1 MKAVNKKNNK
11 YSLKSIMV
19 EEVLPER
26 TTDELGE
33 IVNFFVDLFQN
44 LNQWIKQNSELAG
57 KIKNIGWNQIPFDI
71 KREINKQYTSNVEN
85 SIEDAFNKANLEFQ
99 RLTKILVGSKL
110 GNLKWRGIQESI
122 EGKSIYIKDN
132 YPNSFCRQVEAARKS
147 FGNPELYD
155 TLIFNY
161 ASYELKDF
169 YKKIIIEKSC
179 KSDEEVKSSI
189 EKTLYDLLISN
200 LLSAIEKI
208 DIALS
213 PFDISKPKDP
223 GLYKSFTDKIITWF
237 FNLPEYKDLDI
248 ESKISEMKTEQFN
261 KKILEKIKELAPTS
275 GLPLDLFKLKSAEQQ
290 QTPSID
296 PMSDTE
302 IASSPFSPR
311 EFSTGAQSP
320 AAERRKGL
328 QEIKNNFNLKS
339 LSLKE
344 LMEKDYD

>member
-122 EGKSIYIKDN
+122 EGKSIYI
-132 YPNSFCRQVEAARKS
+132 
-147 FGNPELYD
+147 
-155 TLIFNY
+155 
-161 ASYELKDF
+161 
-169 YKKIIIEKSC
+169 C
-179 KSDEEVKSSI
+179 K
-189 EKTLYDLLISN
+189 
-200 LLSAIEKI
+200 
-208 DIALS
+208 
-213 PFDISKPKDP
+213 
-223 GLYKSFTDKIITWF
+223 LYKWW
-237 FNLPEYKDLDI
+237 L
-248 ESKISEMKTEQFN
+248 
-261 KKILEKIKELAPTS
+261 
-275 GLPLDLFKLKSAEQQ
+275 
-290 QTPSID
+290 
-296 PMSDTE
+296 
-302 IASSPFSPR
+302 
-311 EFSTGAQSP
+311 
-320 AAERRKGL
+320 
-328 QEIKNNFNLKS
+328 
-339 LSLKE
+339 
-344 LMEKDYD
+344 

>member
-1 MKAVNKKNNK
+1 MKAANKKNNK

-85 SIEDAFNKANLEFQ
+85 SIEDIFNKANLEFQ

-110 GNLKWRGIQESI
+110 VNLKWRGIQESI

-169 YKKIIIEKSC
+169 YKKIIIERTC

-200 LLSAIEKI
+200 LLIAIEKI

-248 ESKISEMKTEQFN
+248 ESKISKMNTEQFN

-275 GLPLDLFKLKSAEQQ
+275 GLPLDLSKLTSAERP
-290 QTPSID
+290 PSPPPSRPPVD
-296 PMSDTE
+296 PMADTGNVSLGE
-302 IASSPFSPR
+302 S
-311 EFSTGAQSP
+311 
-320 AAERRKGL
+320 RKVL

-344 LMEKDYD
+344 LMEKGYD